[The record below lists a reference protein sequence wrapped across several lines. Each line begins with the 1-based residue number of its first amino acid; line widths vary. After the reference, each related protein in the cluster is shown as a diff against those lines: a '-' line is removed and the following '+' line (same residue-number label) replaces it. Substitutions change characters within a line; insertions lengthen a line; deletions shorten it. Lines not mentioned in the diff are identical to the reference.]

1 MTNDRLEC
9 PLFVGFLVKVKD
21 NDTIEMSRGDV
32 DWTEVYDMNVQ

>member
-21 NDTIEMSRGDV
+21 NDAMEMSLGDV
-32 DWTEVYDMNVQ
+32 DWPEVYDMKVQ